1 MSWNERLFVVI
12 PFLSVVCNVF
22 LLLTVLTVKKDKLI
36 SAFIGLLVTFTA
48 WSIGSLFLRMKL
60 FPGPEFWYMIS
71 ITGIFLVPFFIYNF
85 VHRYTNAKGGFVR
98 GVLLVTWL
106 VISILNLSNVFVTDP
121 KIVYDGVEW
130 RFEYGISGWI
140 VVPILLAVVT
150 LCQAAALIIQNCK
163 SGNVSLKQFTPMFFG
178 VGVMFAGTMSAVL
191 PQMVSLP
198 IDTFSC
204 GVNAVCLYYM
214 LYKRRVVQLQGF
226 TSDAPI
232 YGVSLLCS
240 VLLLVNVLDHIQ
252 ALFQR
257 YFPNFL
263 EYQTIAIAVLLT
275 VTTLLLHA
283 IFCRL
288 MEKVLL
294 KGTEEQERSLR
305 EFSTAVNKVMK
316 LDELLSLYCDFLQR
330 NFPGVKARVFLKNQ
344 STGSFCMKSAT
355 DIAIANRDSF
365 TEDHPMV
372 TWLKDHQEAA
382 SYETFCKSKNFRA
395 MWSKEK
401 KRLEEMQ
408 VEVILPVVSGE
419 DLTAI
424 TLISSEQRDKKHSG
438 IPLSGMAFLES
449 AAAVFSMALNNT
461 ALYEELR
468 RKAQRDPL
476 TNLYNRGYFQENIAK
491 EFELSRHSQ
500 ITLLLINLDDFR
512 LYNELYGMAEGDLV
526 LKRFAE
532 TLKTLVRGR
541 GTVARYGGKEF
552 VVSFPMCPPSAAVD
566 CAQHAKEWMTKEI
579 LYSGGKTK
587 KFLTFSAGI
596 SSYPANAGN
605 VHELFTYA
613 NMAVYS
619 AKNNGKNRIV
629 VYQREDKDEA
639 MAKSLKSKRA
649 LAESCASTIYALTAA
664 IDAKDH
670 YTFNHSNNVA
680 EYAAILAEE
689 LGLDAEHVEII
700 RQAGMLHDIGKIGTP
715 EAILSKKDRLTRDE
729 YEIMKQHVEGSISMI
744 KYLPSLDYVVPSV
757 LGHHERWDG
766 GGYPRGLAGKAIPVG
781 ARCLCLAD
789 SFDAMV
795 SKRSYK
801 DAMSVEQAVQEI
813 RRNLGTQFDPEIG
826 QLFITLV
833 ESGKIPV
840 ARSGRLNDYQ

>member
-22 LLLTVLTVKKDKLI
+22 LLLTVMSVKKDKLI
-36 SAFIGLLVTFTA
+36 AAFIGLLLTFTA
-48 WSIGSLFLRMKL
+48 WSTGSLFLRMKL

-85 VHRYTNAKGGFVR
+85 VYCYTNAKGGFIR
-98 GVLLVTWL
+98 GLLLVTWL
-106 VISILNLSNVFVTDP
+106 VISVLNLSNVFVTDP
-121 KIVYDGVEW
+121 QVVYDGVEW
-130 RFEYGISGWI
+130 RFEYGISGWTVI
-140 VVPILLAVVT
+140 PVVMAVIT
-150 LCQAAALIIQNCK
+150 LFQAAQLIVQNCK
-163 SGNVSLKQFTPMFFG
+163 NGNASMGQFTPMFFG
-178 VGVMFAGTMSAVL
+178 VGVMFLGTVSAML

-198 IDTFSC
+198 IDTFACS
-204 GVNAVCLYYM
+204 VNAVCLYYM

-226 TSDAPI
+226 ASDAPI
-232 YGVSLLCS
+232 YVIALLCS
-240 VLLLVNVLDHIQ
+240 VLLLVNTFDHIENF
-252 ALFQR
+252 FQR
-257 YFPNFL
+257 YFSNL
-263 EYQTIAIAVLLT
+263 VQYQTIAVAVLLT
-275 VTTLLLHA
+275 VVTLLLHKV
-283 IFCRL
+283 FYHL

-294 KGTEEQERSLR
+294 KATEEQERNLR

-316 LDELLSLYCDFLQR
+316 LDELLALYCDFLQR
-330 NFPGVKARVFLKNQ
+330 NFPGVKARVFLKNRL
-344 STGSFCMKSAT
+344 SGDFRMKGAT
-355 DIAIANRDSF
+355 DMAIANRDAF
-365 TEDHPMV
+365 EADHPMIV
-372 TWLKDHQEAA
+372 WLNEHPEASA
-382 SYETFCKSKNFRA
+382 YEIFCKSKNYRA
-395 MWSKEK
+395 MWSREK

-408 VEVILPVVSGE
+408 VQVILPVVSGGE
-419 DLTAI
+419 LTAI
-424 TLISSEQRDKKHSG
+424 TLISSEQKDKKQSG
-438 IPLSGMAFLES
+438 ISAGGMAFLES
-449 AAAVFSMALNNT
+449 AAAVFSIALNNA

-476 TNLYNRGYFQENIAK
+476 TNLYNRGYFQENIAR
-491 EFELSRHSQ
+491 EFELSRQSQ
-500 ITLLLINLDDFR
+500 ITLMLINLDDFR

-532 TLKTLVRGR
+532 TLKTLVHGR

-552 VVSFPMCPPSAAVD
+552 VISFPMCPPSAAMD
-566 CAQHAKEWMTKEI
+566 CAKRAQEWMRKEI
-579 LYSGGKTK
+579 LYSGSRTK

-596 SSYPANAGN
+596 SSYPTNAGN

-670 YTFNHSNNVA
+670 YTFSHSNNVA
-680 EYAAILAEE
+680 EYASTLAEA

-700 RQAGMLHDIGKIGTP
+700 RQAGLLHDIGKIGTP
-715 EAILSKKDRLTRDE
+715 EAILSKKDRLTREE
-729 YEIMKQHVEGSISMI
+729 YEIMKQHVEASISMI

-766 GGYPRGLAGKAIPVG
+766 GGYPRGLSGKAIPVG

-789 SFDAMV
+789 SFDAMI

-801 DAMSVEQAVQEI
+801 EAMSVEQAVQEI

-826 QLFITLV
+826 QLFVSLV
-833 ESGKIPV
+833 ENGKIRVNRP
-840 ARSGRLNDYQ
+840 AG